1 MESDKEIFKSLIE
14 PLLAQPVCEAPKK
27 QRLHKGPSRIGDEES
42 VFDIPKIIARNRYCK
57 YVSFPLVLVVANFI
71 LCISY

>member
-14 PLLAQPVCEAPKK
+14 PLLAQPIREALKK
-27 QRLHKGPSRIGDEES
+27 PRLHKGPSGIGDEEP

-57 YVSFPLVLVVANFI
+57 
-71 LCISY
+71 